1 MTTLVPIRMRSVRAP
16 RAPSQAKEKGACP
29 PVWRQGWKWSLTI
42 TLSKPQRSAWTP
54 NSSSSWGPN
63 CSADA
68 L

>member
-1 MTTLVPIRMRSVRAP
+1 VTTLVPSSTRSVRAP
-16 RAPSQAKEKGACP
+16 RAASQENEKGACP

-42 TLSKPQRSAWTP
+42 TLSKPQRSACSP
-54 NSSSSWGPN
+54 NASSSRGPN